1 MGILTDLVAPG
12 GSVFGLI
19 DTVVKRMWPDPA
31 QQAQARLQL
40 LDMQQ
45 KGELAQLD
53 AELKTTLA
61 QLQVDDD
68 EAKSESIF
76 KSGWRPFIGW
86 TCGVA
91 CGWNW
96 LGISVVSF
104 ACRLAGVTADI
115 HPADLSQMWPVLLGM
130 LGLGTL
136 RTVEKMKG
144 AN

>member
-1 MGILTDLVAPG
+1 MGIISDLVAPG

-61 QLQVDDD
+61 QIQVNDD
-68 EAKSESIF
+68 EARSESLF

-86 TCGVA
+86 TCGVSCA
-91 CGWNW
+91 WNW
-96 LGISVVSF
+96 LGISVVKFLCSLDH
-104 ACRLAGVTADI
+104 LAINIA
-115 HPADLSQMWPVLLGM
+115 PADVSQMWPLLAGLLGI
-130 LGLGTL
+130 GTL
-136 RTVEKMKG
+136 RTVEKLQG

>member
-1 MGILTDLVAPG
+1 MGIIDSLVSPG
-12 GSVFGLI
+12 GGVFGLI
-19 DTVVKRMWPDPA
+19 DDVVKRMWPDPA

-45 KGELAQLD
+45 KGQLAELDAQL
-53 AELKTTLA
+53 KTQLA

-68 EAKSESIF
+68 EAKSESTF

-96 LGISVVSF
+96 LGISVVKFGCS
-104 ACRLAGVTADI
+104 LAGVAVTIA
-115 HPADLSQMWPVLLGM
+115 PADLSQMWPVLLGM
-130 LGLGTL
+130 LGLGGL
-136 RTVEKMKG
+136 RTVEKLKG

>member
-1 MGILTDLVAPG
+1 MGIISDLVAPG

-61 QLQVDDD
+61 QIQVNDD
-68 EAKSESIF
+68 EAKSESLF

-86 TCGVA
+86 TCGVS

-96 LGISVVSF
+96 LGISLVRF
-104 ACRLAGVTADI
+104 ACSLAHVTVTIA
-115 HPADLSQMWPVLLGM
+115 PADVSQMWPVLLGL
-130 LGLGTL
+130 LGIGTL
-136 RTVEKMKG
+136 RTVEKIQG